1 MRVLKTE
8 RERSLA
14 YEGAKDRERNH
25 QLMRVPKTERE
36 SSLAY
41 ECAKDKILEG
51 EIFSLLGC

>member
-1 MRVLKTE
+1 MRVLKIE

-14 YEGAKDRERNH
+14 YEGAKDRERDL

-36 SSLAY
+36 RSFTY